1 MPGPLR
7 VETARSLA
15 ELEGLRP
22 GWEALLWRREEAA
35 FPYFV
40 ARLQSRPG
48 VIGPL
53 AAIVSDAG
61 GPVAGLAAR
70 LEVRQLATAVGYR
83 VLYAPEV
90 RALQV
95 VDGGIVGRAAGTEAL
110 IGVVSEALGS
120 GEADV
125 ALLPPLET
133 RLRPRQGGRLARRT
147 ADAPTA
153 DRPLDAAPAR
163 AARELRRVPRLAEPQ
178 DPQGCPPGRA
188 AARGGVRRAR
198 VAGGRCANPATS
210 SSSSETPTGSPAPTY
225 QRGLGAGFAATAE
238 QRELVRIGLEHGW
251 VRGYLL
257 YLDSNPIA
265 YWLCSVYDRTILL
278 RTGGYDEA
286 YADNRVGIYL
296 LMRVIEDACA
306 DPSLDVLD
314 FGPGDA
320 SYKQQFSNESRE
332 ERNALVFAPT
342 FRARRINLTRTAI
355 LAPARLA
362 HVALASTNLTDR
374 ARARLR
380 GRGPT
385 RG

>member
-7 VETARSLA
+7 VEIARSLA
-15 ELEGLRP
+15 ELERLRP
-22 GWEALLWRREEAA
+22 GWEALRWGREEAA

-40 ARLQSRPG
+40 ARLQTRPG

-53 AAIVSDAG
+53 AALVSDAN

-70 LEVRQLATAVGYR
+70 LELRQLSTAVGYR

-95 VDGGIVGRAAGTEAL
+95 VDGGLVGERDGIEAL
-110 IGVVSEALGS
+110 VGVVSEALRS

-125 ALLPPLET
+125 ALLPPLELGSDLAVAVGSLGGPLT
-133 RLRPRQGGRLARRT
+133 RQPLIAPWTRRLLVLPASYEAFLVSLSHKTRKGVRRDARRLEEAFGGRL
-147 ADAPTA
+147 
-153 DRPLDAAPAR
+153 
-163 AARELRRVPRLAEPQ
+163 RLAVLREEGDLEQ
-178 DPQGCPPGRA
+178 L
-188 AARGGVRRAR
+188 VRDADR
-198 VAGGRCANPATS
+198 VAGSA
-210 SSSSETPTGSPAPTY
+210 Y

-238 QRELVRIGLEHGW
+238 QRELARVGLEHGW

-257 YLDSNPIA
+257 YLDADPIA

-278 RTGGYDEA
+278 RTGGYDES
-286 YADNRVGIYL
+286 YAEHRVGIHL

-320 SYKQQFSNESRE
+320 AYKQQFSSGSRV
-332 ERNALVFAPT
+332 ERNALVFAPS
-342 FRARRINLTRTAI
+342 FRGRRINLTRTAI
-355 LAPARLA
+355 LAPAQAA
-362 HVALASTNLTDR
+362 HAALESASLTDR

-380 GRGPT
+380 SRGAA